1 MSFFNGDMKI
11 TELNV
16 GGDSTG
22 DTYFRAVDGSLSR
35 MGIGTN
41 GPVLTSNGTRPVWD
55 DASGGSSTKIT
66 GTVISDITNQTYT
79 ASQMVSGLI
88 YRDGMTSALT
98 DTTATAASIVSELSA
113 SVGTAIKLC
122 IFNYSD
128 TYFYDLTLSA
138 GDGVTFDGGTTIQTN
153 TAKEYILICTNVTPD
168 SEAVRIIPI

>member
-16 GGDSTG
+16 GGDVTG
-22 DTYFRAVDGSLSR
+22 DTYFRAGDGSLSR
-35 MGIGTN
+35 IAIGTN
-41 GPVLTSNGTRPVWD
+41 GQVLTSNGTRPVWD

-66 GTVISDITNQTYT
+66 GTVISDITGQTYT

-128 TYFYDLTLSA
+128 TYDLTLSA
-138 GDGVTFDGGTTIQTN
+138 GSDVTFDGGTTIQTN
-153 TAKEYILICTNVTPD
+153 TAKEYILICTNVSSG